1 MRNRLLFTV
10 VITFLLCLG
19 CSSGPGVKDGEKPAN
34 EQAEGQKTG
43 NEPTEEQIAKIM
55 HDFAGIAPEH
65 AVAVWHASEK
75 AEDAKYEF
83 RAFYRL
89 PFKEKKENLTLLSAA
104 IRTHKDAKKLLEP
117 LCKLYPHNVL
127 LEDTDAFVTQG
138 LRALEGQKRV
148 LAGEADKP

>member
-1 MRNRLLFTV
+1 MRNSLFFAIAVLL
-10 VITFLLCLG
+10 LLCVS
-19 CSSGPGVKDGEKPAN
+19 CSSGPDVKDGEKNADG
-34 EQAEGQKTG
+34 EAESQKEK
-43 NEPTEEQIAKIM
+43 NEPTEEQVAKIM

-89 PFKEKKENLTLLSAA
+89 PYKEKKENLALLSAA
-104 IRTHKDAKKLLEP
+104 IRTHKEAKKLLEP

-138 LRALEGQKRV
+138 LRALERQKSV
-148 LAGEADKP
+148 LAEEADKP

>member
-1 MRNRLLFTV
+1 MRNSLFFAIVILL
-10 VITFLLCLG
+10 LLCMS
-19 CSSGPGVKDGEKPAN
+19 CSSGPNAKNGGKTVDGEATSQN
-34 EQAEGQKTG
+34 EK
-43 NEPTEEQIAKIM
+43 NEPTEEQIAKVM

-89 PFKEKKENLTLLSAA
+89 SYKEKKENLALLSAA
-104 IRTHKDAKKLLEP
+104 IRTHKEAKKLLEP

-138 LRALEGQKRV
+138 LRALERQNSV
-148 LAGEADKP
+148 LAEETDKP